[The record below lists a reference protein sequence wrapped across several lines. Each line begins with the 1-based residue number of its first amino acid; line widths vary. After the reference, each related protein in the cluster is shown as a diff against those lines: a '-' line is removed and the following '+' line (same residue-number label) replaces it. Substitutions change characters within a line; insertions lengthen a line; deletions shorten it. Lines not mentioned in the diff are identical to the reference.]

1 MDNEEILKETL
12 ERFNEI
18 KMDMFFI
25 QKVHENYNSYH
36 NKNYYNDRKEV
47 EELIKSTIDLII
59 KNKDINLIIPI
70 NFNVVNDINDN
81 INRIIYWCFHTYYYP
96 HRYINF
102 YNEKIEYLGNQITK
116 LKNKNLK
123 LHNSIIEQQ
132 EHFYNE
138 DIKINKILL
147 KIKKEYKFNMIII
160 MNLQIFILVV
170 SIFSY
175 FI

>member
-1 MDNEEILKETL
+1 MEKEEILNETL
-12 ERFNEI
+12 QRFNEI

-25 QKVHENYNSYH
+25 QKVYDNYSSYH

-96 HRYINF
+96 HRYVNF
-102 YNEKIEYLGNQITK
+102 YNKKIEYLGNEITK

-138 DIKINKILL
+138 DIKINKILFL
-147 KIKKEYKFNMIII
+147 IKKEYKFNMIII
-160 MNLQIFILVV
+160 MNLQIFILV
-170 SIFSY
+170 FSMFFY